1 MNKKLSKVRE
11 DIKKAEARLREE
23 EEYLKTLRAKQRQIE
38 DDEIVAQIRAMQ
50 EKGSDVLD
58 VLRTV
63 KDLQKKNDAVKSY
76 EREVENSVEK

>member
-1 MNKKLSKVRE
+1 MNKKLTKVRE
-11 DIKKAEARLREE
+11 DIKKAEARLRED
-23 EEYLKTLRAKQRQIE
+23 EEYLKTLRARQRQIE
-38 DDEIVAQIRAMQ
+38 DEEIVAQIRAMQ

-63 KDLQKKNDAVKSY
+63 QTLQKKNDAARKY

>member
-58 VLRTV
+58 VLRAV

>member
-1 MNKKLSKVRE
+1 MNKKLTKVRE
-11 DIKKAEARLREE
+11 DIRKAEARLRED
-23 EEYLKTLRAKQRQIE
+23 EEYLKTLRIKQRQIE
-38 DDEIVAQIRAMQ
+38 DEEIVAQIRAMQ

-63 KDLQKKNDAVKSY
+63 QDMKKKNAAAEHY

>member
-1 MNKKLSKVRE
+1 MNKKLTKVRE
-11 DIKKAEARLREE
+11 DIRKAEARLRED
-23 EEYLKTLRAKQRQIE
+23 EEYLKTLRIKQRQIE
-38 DDEIVAQIRAMQ
+38 DDEIVAQIRTMQ

-63 KDLQKKNDAVKSY
+63 QDMKKKNAAAEHY